1 MEDVQMAMNL
11 TRLEPYASA
20 ELLNARLAV
29 EGNRPLVGI
38 IFDESFSPSTS
49 QVPKH
54 LNYKLRFPGELRV
67 VPTFQSG
74 SSLLYNNWR
83 TQFLYPPFAEG
94 GPRNRHRDT
103 GGRPPGYYDEKFS
116 SVQSAVSL
124 AFIKLH
130 GGGEESL
137 PEIKLQRFSYPPA
150 TVDILLEVLKVFVAL
165 MFFLSFLYPCINNVK
180 VNYVACRVMTHYLS
194 WPFIASSKS
203 ALHLFNGGKFNP
215 SPSDD
220 HGGEGASTEGVNE
233 DHGTPQL
240 VALDRVVRQDYDVH
254 GHLNHNYGG
263 AVEDQIFR
271 RQ

>member
-11 TRLEPYASA
+11 TRIEPYASA
-20 ELLNARLAV
+20 ELLNARLTV
-29 EGNRPLVGI
+29 ETNRPLVGI

-54 LNYKLRFPGELRV
+54 LNYKMRFPGELRA

-74 SSLLYNNWR
+74 SNVLYNNWR

-94 GPRNRHRDT
+94 GPRNRDRDT

-130 GGGEESL
+130 GGGEEGL

-165 MFFLSFLYPCINNVK
+165 IFFLSFLYPCINNVK
-180 VNYVACRVMTHYLS
+180 VSYVAYIRFDDAFVLMMSRSLM
-194 WPFIASSKS
+194 ASTKS
-203 ALHLFNGGKFNP
+203 ALHLFNGGKFKL
-215 SPSDD
+215 SS
-220 HGGEGASTEGVNE
+220 
-233 DHGTPQL
+233 
-240 VALDRVVRQDYDVH
+240 
-254 GHLNHNYGG
+254 
-263 AVEDQIFR
+263 R
-271 RQ
+271 R